1 MKLINI
7 MKLKKLIIEFA
18 VTVLITI
25 IANTPV
31 KCQAQGQ
38 PNRVLGSAW
47 LKKMNLK

>member
-1 MKLINI
+1 

-31 KCQAQGQ
+31 KC
-38 PNRVLGSAW
+38 
-47 LKKMNLK
+47 